1 MWTTLGWSA
10 GRRPAPSAPSHL
22 TAPLPANRVFRI
34 ENFEKFYLLIHRHVA
49 FISPAVQKLHF
60 QVILALINTP
70 GGFPSATAAG
80 RFKDLCSID
89 HLHFYTSSTW
99 QELLT
104 VAIWAPPSSELVSRA
119 DVKPPPHRHTL
130 ADTYIRLPVHTSS
143 SASLRRAA
151 SCVCSCFIHNQQANL
166 IMEGRQGPSQTH
178 SCANSKLGPP
188 KCDI

>member
-1 MWTTLGWSA
+1 MDNTWLIS

-22 TAPLPANRVFRI
+22 TAPLPANRVFKI

-80 RFKDLCSID
+80 RFKDLCSIG

-104 VAIWAPPSSELVSRA
+104 VAIWAPPPLNWSPGLMNI
-119 DVKPPPHRHTL
+119 PT
-130 ADTYIRLPVHTSS
+130 DTHLQIHIRLPVHTSS